1 MSTAVVGYQWPHVVP
16 EQVMILRYISR
27 RINTV
32 TMLKRRTGYGERR
45 VQRRVS
51 ELLAK
56 GWIEQVGVHT
66 DVSVSLRVFGV
77 TEEGS
82 RNVPYGL

>member
-1 MSTAVVGYQWPHVVP
+1 VSTAVAHRYLHVVP
-16 EQVMILRYISR
+16 EQVGILQYISR

-32 TMLKRRTGYGERR
+32 SLLKRRTGYGERR
-45 VQRRVS
+45 LQRRVA

-77 TEEGS
+77 TEEGL
-82 RNVPYGL
+82 RNVPSGV